1 VGSLN
6 LKVTASDGSNAT
18 AGSSFK
24 LTVSNVNDVPTVA
37 TALSDQTTLE
47 DAAFSFQV
55 PASTFADVDTG
66 DTLTY
71 TATRSDGTL
80 AAELAGIRRNHP
92 HLQRYAGE
100 CRCGLTESQ
109 GHGQL
114 TAAVPRL
121 AAASS

>member
-1 VGSLN
+1 
-6 LKVTASDGSNAT
+6 
-18 AGSSFK
+18 
-24 LTVSNVNDVPTVA
+24 VSNVNDAPTVA

-71 TATRSDGTL
+71 TATRSDGTPLPGWL
-80 AAELAGIRRNHP
+80 AFDATTRTFSGTPVNADV
-92 HLQRYAGE
+92 
-100 CRCGLTESQ
+100 GLTESQ

-114 TAAVPRL
+114 TAAMPRL